1 MQKILDRTVAP
12 ALKEIEKIIIPHAE
26 KIVLDNGIPVYVVRA
41 GFQELVK
48 VDLIFEN
55 LTYDASQ
62 PLLSSATNRMLSD
75 GSSKHTSLELADMI
89 DYYGAFYGTEE
100 SPDHCSVNLFSL
112 NKHLEK
118 TLPTLREIIAEAVF
132 PESELSTFILN
143 NKQRI
148 AVEDEKVN
156 SIARRKFNEI
166 LFGAKHPYGHI
177 MTQEDYADLQQVS
190 LQNYHKKQYVSEHCT
205 IIISGKVTDD
215 TLRHLNTH
223 LGDKGWSRSNGQK
236 ATPVATHG
244 ISGKSHR
251 EEKDGA
257 IQSAIRIGRKMFTR
271 SHPDYPGMA
280 VLNTLFGGYFGSR
293 LMSNIRE
300 DKGYTYG
307 IGSAVV
313 SMKDEGYFFISTE
326 VGSDVMA
333 PALKEIYSEMQ
344 VLCTETVDKEELDT
358 VKNYMLGSFIKNL
371 ETAFHIADR
380 FKSIHLSGLDYD
392 YFDRYLN
399 KVRTIQPAEIKELA
413 KKYLDPD
420 SMIELVVGPK

>member
-1 MQKILDRTVAP
+1 
-12 ALKEIEKIIIPHAE
+12 
-26 KIVLDNGIPVYVVRA
+26 
-41 GFQELVK
+41 
-48 VDLIFEN
+48 
-55 LTYDASQ
+55 
-62 PLLSSATNRMLSD
+62 
-75 GSSKHTSLELADMI
+75 
-89 DYYGAFYGTEE
+89 
-100 SPDHCSVNLFSL
+100 
-112 NKHLEK
+112 
-118 TLPTLREIIAEAVF
+118 
-132 PESELSTFILN
+132 
-143 NKQRI
+143 
-148 AVEDEKVN
+148 
-156 SIARRKFNEI
+156 
-166 LFGAKHPYGHI
+166 
-177 MTQEDYADLQQVS
+177 
-190 LQNYHKKQYVSEHCT
+190 
-205 IIISGKVTDD
+205 
-215 TLRHLNTH
+215 
-223 LGDKGWSRSNGQK
+223 
-236 ATPVATHG
+236 
-244 ISGKSHR
+244 
-251 EEKDGA
+251 
-257 IQSAIRIGRKMFTR
+257 MFTR